1 MLNWGIIGPGGIAH
15 QFAKALAQ
23 VDGGKLHAVASRDNQ
38 RAQDFANVYNAPV
51 CYNDYGQ
58 LIADKDVDVVYI
70 ATPHSHHFLFAKLC
84 LQGGKHVL
92 MEKPLTVNAKQTEIL
107 VNLANQHRV
116 VFQEALWSR
125 YMPCFA
131 KVKQWMQSDQIGE
144 IQYITSQ
151 IGFAFS
157 HLRDHRLTRPD
168 LAGGAILDLGVYS
181 VSISQYLMDEYPQ
194 TVHAMGVIN
203 DDDVDQNTS
212 VNMQY
217 PSGVISQFT
226 CTIGA
231 HCSNVMTIHGKS
243 GYILLP
249 HCFWNGEQ
257 AQLFRDGKCVEIID
271 FPHQVNG
278 FEYQI
283 QSTMDSIKAGREYD
297 PRMSHQDSINVMQ
310 TLDSIRAQIGL
321 TLPESIE
328 SI

>member
-23 VDGGKLHAVASRDNQ
+23 VADGKLYAVASRNNQ
-38 RAQDFANVYNAPV
+38 RAQDFANLYNAPV
-51 CYNDYGQ
+51 CYNDYGH
-58 LIADKDVDVVYI
+58 LIADKNVDIIYI
-70 ATPHSHHFLFAKLC
+70 ATPHSHHFHHAKLC
-84 LQGGKHVL
+84 LQAGKHVL
-92 MEKPLTVNAKQTEIL
+92 MEKPLTVNAMQTEIL
-107 VNLANQHRV
+107 VELANQHQV

-125 YMPCFA
+125 YMPCFDE
-131 KVKQWMQSDQIGE
+131 VKRWMENDKIGE

-157 HLRDHRLTRPD
+157 HLHDHRLTRPD

-181 VSISQYLMDEYPQ
+181 VSISQYLVGEYPES
-194 TVHAMGVIN
+194 VDAMGIIN
-203 DDDVDQNTS
+203 EDKVDQNTS
-212 VNMQY
+212 VNMLF

-231 HCSNVMTIHGKS
+231 QCSNIMTIHGKT
-243 GYILLP
+243 GFILLP

-257 AQLFRDGKCVEIID
+257 AQLFQDGKLVQSID
-271 FPHQVNG
+271 FPHQING

-283 QSTMDSIKAGREYD
+283 QSTMDSIKAGRRFD

-310 TLDSIRAQIGL
+310 TLDSIRTQIGL